1 MLRSIKWWWD
11 FLCCCC
17 SLILI
22 CFDLQGDTC
31 CWSCDRCDPWEYV
44 ENEFKCA
51 DCGPGRWPYDDK
63 RGCFDLEMQYMRWDS
78 LLAIVPICVACGGI
92 LLTVTVIA
100 IFIRHSETPIVK
112 VFIPKF
118 FLKYIK
124 QALNVDSPIKDT

>member
-1 MLRSIKWWWD
+1 MVVGI
-11 FLCCCC
+11 FC

-78 LLAIVPICVACGGI
+78 LLAIVPVCVACGGI

-118 FLKYIK
+118 FFK
-124 QALNVDSPIKDT
+124 ALNVDSPIKDT